1 MGRQRKWGKNGYIH
15 DFHRTADGGYKYE
28 GKYMYADRTLL
39 KRLYMKLAI
48 IQTVMIIAAIIP
60 GFATTAGLQNSFYV
74 IIPYVLWV
82 IAAFIMTYKTVCI
95 FLGGSRMRSYVYE
108 RSVSAY
114 TPCAYI
120 SLAGAALTLIGLV
133 VFILRGGTGDGAI
146 VCILCCIVQI
156 LSSTAAVKSKVADC
170 FTERDN

>member
-1 MGRQRKWGKNGYIH
+1 MGKQRKWGKNGYIH

-28 GKYMYADRTLL
+28 GKFMYSDKTLL
-39 KRLYMKLAI
+39 KRLYIKLSI

-60 GFATTAGLQNSFYV
+60 GFATTAGLLNSFYV

-82 IAAFIMTYKTVCI
+82 ISALIMTYKTVCI
-95 FLGGSRMRSYVYE
+95 FLGGSPMRSYVYE
-108 RSVSAY
+108 RSVASY

-120 SLAGAALTLIGLV
+120 SLAGAALTLLGLL
-133 VFILRGGTGDGAI
+133 VFILYGGTGDGAT

-156 LSSTAAVKSKVADC
+156 VSSVTAVKSKVADC
-170 FTERDN
+170 FTEREN

>member
-28 GKYMYADRTLL
+28 GKFMYADKMLL
-39 KRLYMKLAI
+39 KRLYLKLAI

-82 IAAFIMTYKTVCI
+82 ISALIMTYKTVCI
-95 FLGGSRMRSYVYE
+95 FLGSSPMRSYVYE
-108 RSVSAY
+108 RSVAAY

-120 SLAGAALTLIGLV
+120 SLTGAVLTLLGLI
-133 VFILRGGTGDGAI
+133 VFIVRGGTGDGAAI
-146 VCILCCIVQI
+146 CILCCIVQI
-156 LSSTAAVKSKVADC
+156 VSSVTAVKSKVADC
-170 FTERDN
+170 FTELEN